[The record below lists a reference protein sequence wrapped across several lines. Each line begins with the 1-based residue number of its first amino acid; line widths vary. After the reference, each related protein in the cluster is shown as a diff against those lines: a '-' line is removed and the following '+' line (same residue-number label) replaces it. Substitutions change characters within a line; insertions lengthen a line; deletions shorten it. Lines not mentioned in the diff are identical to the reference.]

1 VHEFRACV
9 EPGVRQVRSHRAGP
23 GVRADA
29 RIGSSMF
36 ALSIENHLLRG
47 QLWVVVMVG
56 ISLLGIAATRRVGR
70 GVTLPTR
77 P

>member
-1 VHEFRACV
+1 
-9 EPGVRQVRSHRAGP
+9 
-23 GVRADA
+23 
-29 RIGSSMF
+29 MF